1 MLATNIFPP
10 PSALTGGWGARVHGP
25 APCTCVSSSHATTNP
40 DAAVAQIASKQHGV
54 VTFEQLR
61 DVGLGTG
68 AIHLRVRN
76 GRLHRLHRGV
86 FAVGHAR
93 ISREGRWMAA
103 VLALGD
109 GAVLSHVSAA
119 ALWGIRHSSS
129 AYVHVTVPTGAGRER
144 RRGVV
149 VHRSVTLGR
158 SDVTEHDGV
167 AVTSVSRTLLD
178 LAGMLTPARLERAIE
193 RSLALRLFDLR
204 AVGAVLAANPRRPGA
219 TTLAEIVARIHDEP
233 SLTRRELEALM
244 LDLCDAHAIERPE
257 VNVLVD
263 GLEVDFLWRAQ
274 RVIVETDGRE
284 QHQTPIAFHKD
295 RERDE
300 RLTVAGY
307 RVVRFTYRRLVNHPA
322 AVAATLRALLS

>member
-1 MLATNIFPP
+1 M
-10 PSALTGGWGARVHGP
+10 
-25 APCTCVSSSHATTNP
+25 SSSRASTTP
-40 DAAVAQIASKQHGV
+40 DAAIAQLAFKQHGV
-54 VTFEQLR
+54 VTLEQLR
-61 DVGLGTG
+61 DAGLAAG
-68 AIHLRVRN
+68 AINLRVHH

-86 FAVGHAR
+86 YAVGHAR
-93 ISREGRWMAA
+93 ISQEGRWLAA
-103 VLALGD
+103 VLALGE

-129 AYVHVTVPTGAGRER
+129 AYVHVTVPAAAGRQR

-149 VHRSVTLGR
+149 VHRSVTLGPA
-158 SDVTEHDGV
+158 DIDEQLGI

-178 LAGMLTPARLERAIE
+178 LASMLTRGRLERAIE

-204 AVGAVLAANPRRPGA
+204 AVEAVLAANPRRPGA
-219 TTLAEIVARIHDEP
+219 TALGEIVACIHDEP

-284 QHQTPIAFHKD
+284 QHQTPIAFHRD